1 MQKSMAY
8 WMEVFTLND
17 NINICP
23 GYDDLVKDFF
33 AQRPKEVDG
42 VANASALYYRRWMLR
57 KLFSIFKFSGI
68 PDTWDMDYFLG
79 NLFLPGYVCITDTPI
94 GVIPLQCGYTGINVY
109 NHPTTCVIANPVL
122 GSFERTIGDDCV
134 LIHLQY
140 DYFGVEP
147 MLRRYAYLFAA
158 CDSSIS
164 VNLMNSKVAF
174 IGEAKTKAQAAT
186 LQKLYDQISCGKPA
200 VFANTTDGET
210 TWQLMRV
217 KDTFIADT
225 IQNLKETIKQEFLTE
240 IGIKNSNTQKR
251 ERLITAEA
259 ERNDDETR
267 INVEH
272 WLYNIRKGLDEA
284 NSMFGLSLGVELN
297 REQEPEPKQE
307 LEDKENEP
315 D

>member
-1 MQKSMAY
+1 M
-8 WMEVFTLND
+8 ND
-17 NINICP
+17 NIDMCP

-68 PDTWDMDYFLG
+68 PENWDMDYFLQ

-122 GSFERTIGDDCV
+122 GSFERTIGDECV

-140 DYFGVEP
+140 DYSGVEP

-174 IGEAKTKAQAAT
+174 VGEAKTKAQAAT
-186 LQKLYDQISCGKPA
+186 LQKMYDQISCGKPA

-225 IQNLKETIKQEFLTE
+225 VQNLKETIKQEFLTE

-297 REQEPEPKQE
+297 REQEPEPKQDM
-307 LEDKENEP
+307 EDRKNEP

>member
-1 MQKSMAY
+1 MG
-8 WMEVFTLND
+8 VFILND

-68 PDTWDMDYFLG
+68 PDTWDMDYFLQ

-140 DYFGVEP
+140 DYSGVEP

-174 IGEAKTKAQAAT
+174 VGEAKTKAQAAT
-186 LQKLYDQISCGKPA
+186 LQKMYDQISCGKPA

-225 IQNLKETIKQEFLTE
+225 VQNLKETIKQEFLTE

-284 NSMFGLSLGVELN
+284 NNMFGLSLGVELN
-297 REQEPEPKQE
+297 RAPEQKTEPGMEGAQ
-307 LEDKENEP
+307 NEP

>member
-1 MQKSMAY
+1 M
-8 WMEVFTLND
+8 ND

-23 GYDDLVKDFF
+23 GYDDLVQDFF

-57 KLFSIFKFSGI
+57 KLFSIFKFNGI
-68 PDTWDMDYFLG
+68 PDTWDMDYFLQ

-186 LQKLYDQISCGKPA
+186 LQKIYDQISCGKPA
-200 VFANTTDGET
+200 VFANTTEGET

-225 IQNLKETIKQEFLTE
+225 IQDLKETIKQEFLTE

-284 NSMFGLSLGVELN
+284 NNMFGLSLGVELN
-297 REQEPEPKQE
+297 RAPEPEQKTEPE
-307 LEDKENEP
+307 KESAQNEP

>member
-1 MQKSMAY
+1 M
-8 WMEVFTLND
+8 ND
-17 NINICP
+17 NNICP
-23 GYDDLVKDFF
+23 GYEDLVREFF
-33 AQRPKEVDG
+33 ATRPKEVDG
-42 VANASALYYRRWMLR
+42 IANASALYYRRWMLR
-57 KLFSIFKFSGI
+57 KIFSIFKFYDI
-68 PDTWDMDYFLG
+68 PETWDMDYFLE
-79 NLFLPGYVCITDTPI
+79 NLFLSGYVCVTDTSL

-109 NHPTTCVIANPVL
+109 NHPTKCVIANPVL
-122 GSFERTIGDDCV
+122 GSFERTIGEDCV

-140 DYFGVEP
+140 DYTGVDS

-200 VFANTTDGET
+200 VFSNTTDGET

-225 IQNLKETIKQEFLTE
+225 VQNLKETIKQEFLTE

-267 INVEH
+267 INIDH
-272 WLYNIRKGLDEA
+272 WMYNIRHGLDEV
-284 NSMFGLSLGVELN
+284 NSMFGLNISVRMN
-297 REQEPEPKQE
+297 RDEDQTEEQMGGT
-307 LEDKENEP
+307 EDES

>member
-1 MQKSMAY
+1 M
-8 WMEVFTLND
+8 ND

-23 GYDDLVKDFF
+23 GYDDLVRDFF

-57 KLFSIFKFSGI
+57 KLFSIFKFRGI
-68 PDTWDMDYFLG
+68 PDTWDMDYFLQ

-122 GSFERTIGDDCV
+122 GSFERTIGEDCV
-134 LIHLQY
+134 LLHLQY
-140 DYFGVEP
+140 DYTGVDS

-186 LQKLYDQISCGKPA
+186 LQKMYDQISCGKPA

-284 NSMFGLSLGVELN
+284 NNMFGLSLGVELN

-307 LEDKENEP
+307 MEDKENEP

>member
-1 MQKSMAY
+1 MQKSTDY
-8 WMEVFTLND
+8 WTEVFTLND

-23 GYDDLVKDFF
+23 GYDDLVRDFF

-57 KLFSIFKFSGI
+57 KLFSIFKFDGI
-68 PDTWDMDYFLG
+68 PDTWDMDYFLQ
-79 NLFLPGYVCITDTPI
+79 NIFLPGYVCITDTPI

-122 GSFERTIGDDCV
+122 GSFERTIGNDCV
-134 LIHLQY
+134 LLHLQY
-140 DYFGVEP
+140 DYSGVEP
-147 MLRRYAYLFAA
+147 MLRRYAYLFAS

-186 LQKLYDQISCGKPA
+186 LQKMYDQISCGKPS

-225 IQNLKETIKQEFLTE
+225 VQNLKETIKQEFLTE

-297 REQEPEPKQE
+297 REQEPKPGMEGAQ
-307 LEDKENEP
+307 NEP